1 MNKETKN
8 KSDFNFAKYS
18 KERDAFWRSK
28 YPTSRTLFRILEVL
42 NIISLIILFIGAV
55 YILSEVY
62 FAQLQTLIIFLIVV
76 GFSIVSFLLF
86 REIILFQVDRN
97 FFEYKQT
104 EKLLKK
110 E

>member
-28 YPTSRTLFRILEVL
+28 YPTSKILFKIIEVI
-42 NIISLIILFIGAV
+42 NMIALIIIGILILLLFIEDLGFLGLPAILMTGFAV
-55 YILSEVY
+55 VTFY
-62 FAQLQTLIIFLIVV
+62 
-76 GFSIVSFLLF
+76 LF
-86 REIILFQVDRN
+86 KEMLLFQVDRN

-104 EKLLKK
+104 EKLLK
-110 E
+110 